1 MENMALSLV
10 QTVGLVGWCSLPWSL
25 ENEDRV
31 VLVTSTLLL
40 RARSLAS
47 SDVLAIWWCW
57 LIMRFIVQAG
67 ILLTVGITHGQQRP
81 SRLMGG
87 GERPGSDGTA
97 RGRAGSRGGVGCF
110 QLFLRLPSWRGS
122 SGPKSHMDFTSVPS
136 ENSALNSNLFKPLAS
151 PRLPSSTSPS
161 KHPIFPE
168 WSFVLP
174 LQGLQTEG
182 DMHGALPLCLPLR
195 GVYES
200 RAPRGPSVCQEL

>member
-1 MENMALSLV
+1 MENMALSLL

-25 ENEDRV
+25 ENEDRAV
-31 VLVTSTLLL
+31 SVTSTLLS

-97 RGRAGSRGGVGCF
+97 RGRAGSRGRRRLLSG
-110 QLFLRLPSWRGS
+110 LFATSFLARFFRTQISHGLYFS
-122 SGPKSHMDFTSVPS
+122 S
-136 ENSALNSNLFKPLAS
+136 L
-151 PRLPSSTSPS
+151 
-161 KHPIFPE
+161 
-168 WSFVLP
+168 
-174 LQGLQTEG
+174 
-182 DMHGALPLCLPLR
+182 
-195 GVYES
+195 
-200 RAPRGPSVCQEL
+200 